1 MSGISSNSGF
11 NAASLDRLGSQ
22 IPLDDLRGR
31 GPDGQGL
38 PGDVALDSTARGPLA
53 DPGED
58 VLNVAAW
65 EGVPAGARQ
74 LAGDAGFQHRLA
86 SMDLS
91 TAADQGADAI
101 LDALA

>member
-1 MSGISSNSGF
+1 MSGISSNPGF
-11 NAASLDRLGSQ
+11 NAASLDRLGSGLS
-22 IPLDDLRGR
+22 LDELRGR
-31 GPDGQGL
+31 GPDGQGAADEA
-38 PGDVALDSTARGPLA
+38 GFDTTARGPLA

-58 VLNVAAW
+58 VLNVAVW
-65 EGVPAGARQ
+65 DGVPAGARQ

-86 SMDLS
+86 TMDLS